1 MTLLAKTAVAAAPY
15 GIDKPY
21 DYRVPEELDGK
32 VLPGV
37 RVMVPFGRGNRL
49 SEAVVLLMMEGE
61 APRGSKTI
69 ASVLDESPVL
79 TEDGVALASFLR
91 QRCYCTMFEAVRTI
105 LPAGLWFR
113 RTERC
118 ALAEGLDEAEAIQ
131 KAGKTPLGAELVRAL
146 TARGG

>member
-1 MTLLAKTAVAAAPY
+1 M
-15 GIDKPY
+15 
-21 DYRVPEELDGK
+21 
-32 VLPGV
+32 
-37 RVMVPFGRGNRL
+37 
-49 SEAVVLLMMEGE
+49 LLMMEGE

>member
-1 MTLLAKTAVAAAPY
+1 MCLLLLAMVPAWAADLPQEVTDAAP
-15 GIDKPY
+15 PAA
-21 DYRVPEELDGK
+21 EELEGK

-49 SEAVVLLMMEGE
+49 SEAVVLLLAEGA
-61 APRGSKTI
+61 APRGCKTI

-79 TEDGVALASFLR
+79 TEDGIALASFLR
-91 QRCYCTMFEAVRTI
+91 QRCYCTMFEAARTI

-118 ALAEGLDEAEAIQ
+118 ALAEGLDEAEAI
-131 KAGKTPLGAELVRAL
+131 ADRMTAL
-146 TARGG
+146 LDQLRQEA

>member
-21 DYRVPEELDGK
+21 DYRVPEELEGK

-49 SEAVVLLMMEGE
+49 SEAVVLLLAEGA
-61 APRGSKTI
+61 APRGCKTI

-91 QRCYCTMFEAVRTI
+91 QRCYCRRDHVSELGRHQHSAS
-105 LPAGLWFR
+105 GLQGR
-113 RTERC
+113 N
-118 ALAEGLDEAEAIQ
+118 GQ
-131 KAGKTPLGAELVRAL
+131 MGS
-146 TARGG
+146 